1 MQFSSQDGMRAAAM
15 WSLGSIFLATAKEG
29 KQIAITHASNEAMF
43 VSDQINWLHVF
54 FSESMTK
61 ARRIV

>member
-43 VSDQINWLHVF
+43 VSDQIN
-54 FSESMTK
+54 
-61 ARRIV
+61 